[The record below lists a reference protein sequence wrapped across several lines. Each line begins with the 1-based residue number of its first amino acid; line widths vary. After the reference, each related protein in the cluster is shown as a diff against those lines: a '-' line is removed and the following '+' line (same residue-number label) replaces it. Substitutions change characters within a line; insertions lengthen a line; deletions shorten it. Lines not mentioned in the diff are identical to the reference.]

1 MKVESTKAEIKNVSP
16 NIANAMLG
24 AVILDEREKDIQTLC
39 NAVLNVSIVNT
50 GDSGSGGMCPFC
62 YKDCRWDANDVSEIE
77 HESHCAVLIAKDL
90 STGLL

>member
-1 MKVESTKAEIKNVSP
+1 MQTVETKTSIPNST
-16 NIANAMLG
+16 NAVLG

-39 NAVLNVSIVNT
+39 NAVLSVSIVNT
-50 GDSGSGGMCPFC
+50 GDSSSGGMCPFC

-77 HESHCAVLIAKDL
+77 HESYCAVLIAKDL

>member
-1 MKVESTKAEIKNVSP
+1 MQKAETTTSNP
-16 NIANAMLG
+16 NSTNAVLG
-24 AVILDEREKDIQTLC
+24 AVNLDEREKDIQTLC
-39 NAVLNVSIVNT
+39 NAVLNLSIVNT

>member
-1 MKVESTKAEIKNVSP
+1 MQKVETTTSSP
-16 NIANAMLG
+16 NSTNAVLG
-24 AVILDEREKDIQTLC
+24 AVILDEREKDIQILC

-62 YKDCRWDANDVSEIE
+62 YKDCRWDADDVSDIE